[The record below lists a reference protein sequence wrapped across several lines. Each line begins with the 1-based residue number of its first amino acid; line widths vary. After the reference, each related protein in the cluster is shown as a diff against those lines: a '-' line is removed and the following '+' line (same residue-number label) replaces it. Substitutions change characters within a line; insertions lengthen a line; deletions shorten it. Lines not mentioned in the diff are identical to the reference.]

1 MAQFNVIYRSQPDQP
16 IENHH
21 DELPYGTTI
30 WSPDPQV
37 YKLDHRDSVLTH
49 TLSLPTDESKIATH
63 KHKIEFDRTICTPFI
78 ISTGCSLEYT
88 VMEMVVNCRQLARS
102 DLWQVFGEIVLKCY
116 FDVASLLQHSIPST
130 TNLGYI
136 YSQTTHLR

>member
-1 MAQFNVIYRSQPDQP
+1 MFIYGYWKIAHSSFKLTDW
-16 IENHH
+16 NNGFL
-21 DELPYGTTI
+21 LPSHNGHCSH
-30 WSPDPQV
+30 W
-37 YKLDHRDSVLTH
+37 

-88 VMEMVVNCRQLARS
+88 VMEMVVNCRQLVRS
-102 DLWQVFGEIVLKCY
+102 DIWQVFGEIVLKCY